1 MSSVNGGDA
10 QPASIYRVDTQ
21 VVNVRIS
28 FGGGAFAQGDMFL
41 RPSLVTDSGVES
53 IADRMNDRDAFFPL
67 RVRGEREETRL
78 IGKAQVRFVEASDQ
92 PAPSDVVEAARAEST
107 AFELAIEID
116 DGEVLTGAFYA
127 LLPRGKR
134 RALDYV
140 NGPHAGPFV
149 PFFALD
155 KLYVI
160 HRAFIR
166 HLRERG
172 A

>member
-1 MSSVNGGDA
+1 M
-10 QPASIYRVDTQ
+10 QPASIYKVETQ

-28 FGGGAFAQGDMFL
+28 FGGGASANGDMFL

-53 IADRMNDRDAFFPL
+53 VTDRMNDRDAFFPL
-67 RVRGEREETRL
+67 RIRAEQDETRL
-78 IGKAQVRFVEASDQ
+78 IGKAQVRYVMASEQ
-92 PAPSDVVEAARAEST
+92 AAPADVVDAARAEST

-116 DGEVLTGAFYA
+116 DGEVLSGAFYA

-149 PFFALD
+149 PLFSAD

-160 HRAFIR
+160 HRVFIR
-166 HLRERG
+166 HLREL

>member
-1 MSSVNGGDA
+1 V
-10 QPASIYRVDTQ
+10 QPASIYKVETQ

-28 FGGGAFAQGDMFL
+28 FGGGASAIGDMFL

-53 IADRMNDRDAFFPL
+53 VTDRMNDRDAFFPL
-67 RVRGEREETRL
+67 RVRAERDETRL
-78 IGKAQVRFVEASDQ
+78 IGKAQVRYVMASEQ
-92 PAPSDVVEAARAEST
+92 AAPADVVDAARAEST
-107 AFELAIEID
+107 AFELAIEVD
-116 DGEVLTGAFYA
+116 DGEVLSGAFYA

-149 PFFALD
+149 PLFSGD

-166 HLRERG
+166 HLRELG